1 MRGGPPARLLGAIKG
16 PRGARAAA
24 AALSTPGAPTMAIPP
39 LLLLLLPASV
49 LLRLPAPPGN
59 GPRSRHPFPRA
70 PRHSDGTFTS
80 ELSRLRDSARL
91 QRLLQGLVGKRS
103 EQDTENS
110 TSWTKSAEGRL
121 CPHWPDTPTLQA
133 WMPLRDPLDQAWSPQ
148 LPPGSGSGTSFSEP
162 AIPAV
167 KGTQRRP

>member
-1 MRGGPPARLLGAIKG
+1 
-16 PRGARAAA
+16 
-24 AALSTPGAPTMAIPP
+24 MAIPP
-39 LLLLLLPASV
+39 LLLLLLPL
-49 LLRLPAPPGN
+49 LLRGSAALPAPPRGGDTCGLW
-59 GPRSRHPFPRA
+59 GPSTSRTN
-70 PRHSDGTFTS
+70 SD
-80 ELSRLRDSARL
+80 L
-91 QRLLQGLVGKRS
+91 GLGGS

-133 WMPLRDPLDQAWSPQ
+133 WDPLDQAWSPQ